1 MNIHHLIARLELAAK
16 KALYFADQEK
26 EKSLDNAPYSTR
38 VHNLRA
44 HSREFYFREKKLM
57 VESLISEIKS
67 LEEDALLEEKEELF
81 FVARKLIAEIT
92 TPWIRRSMLHEE
104 LYREIYRDPTFEPY
118 ARGLES
124 KLAQIKVSNI
134 TLLGLPHHIEEEL
147 VNEIKNRSPDVSRKG
162 YIPTID
168 EVVKNHCDLKHMF
181 KDSWTQKSNLVYF
194 RLYELGMLE
203 TL

>member
-1 MNIHHLIARLELAAK
+1 MLELAAK

-44 HSREFYFREKKLM
+44 HSREFYFREKQSM
-57 VESLISEIKS
+57 IESIIREIKE
-67 LEEDALLEEKEELF
+67 LEEDTPQEEKEELF

-104 LYREIYRDPTFEPY
+104 LYREIYRDSTFEPY
-118 ARGLES
+118 ARGLEC
-124 KLAQIKVSNI
+124 KLKQIQGADV

-147 VNEIKNRSPDVSRKG
+147 VSELKNRASQVSKKT
-162 YIPTID
+162 YIPTIED
-168 EVVKNHCDLKHMF
+168 IVSNHRDLKHMF

-194 RLYELGMLE
+194 RLYELGVLE